1 MLFNSGMGV
10 RGGVGGRG
18 VGDMG
23 VSSVSVTTIF
33 GMCLCWGVGVVWQ
46 GLPEGEAGS
55 GETFL
60 LEVALQSENTL
71 ALRRSRGGVCW
82 GERASS
88 LLHLFSPC
96 LGLRLGCLHCSVCV
110 CDNRVSLSL
119 LHRRDASLYGVTVSV
134 LSIISVLS
142 DSLSSHTLGTRG
154 GRYVCLSLLMPQEFL
169 GGRVKREG

>member
-23 VSSVSVTTIF
+23 VSSVSVTTIL

-142 DSLSSHTLGTRG
+142 DSLSSHPLGTRG
-154 GRYVCLSLLMPQEFL
+154 GRYVCLSLLMPLEFL